1 MQPGGERGQG
11 GHDPFVDVI
20 GQGLIGRYYGLT
32 DQRDEPRTHL
42 TYDPASVIDLTD
54 GVIVDLSDR
63 KVSRRST
70 REARARWQAFRG
82 YWVGHVLST
91 IGDHLT
97 VVALPL
103 AANRTNA
110 ATVGMVVGAQT
121 AATVLLGTLAGTFT
135 DRRDARRTLI
145 VSDLLRAV
153 LLMVIAVAAFL
164 GDIAPWALIVTA
176 FTLGLLNLTHDG
188 AQGALVA
195 RLVPDEFDVRS
206 NNRLVLSESIGST
219 IGPIA
224 GGIAAQ
230 FGLWVAFGMDGI
242 TFVMASASVAYV
254 ARVAKLRRIDLSTT
268 IAPDAGARAGFFNE
282 SRAAFPLV
290 FGNPIFGRTLVVVAM
305 FNLCALPLT
314 ELFIPLA
321 QSTLG
326 MSPALIGVMFAVGG
340 IAGIAAAPLVERDPT
355 IRAGVVPLA
364 TGVMGATVV
373 AVGIVPSTATVALAF
388 ATGGVAFAFA
398 MTHFS
403 ALRQRLFETH
413 QQGRV
418 MLTSRTIIWSTVLGG
433 ALAGGYLSDW
443 LSPAALWLVCGG
455 VGIATAAWGFATGLG
470 AAVYRT
476 SDSAVGT

>member
-1 MQPGGERGQG
+1 MQPGGERGG
-11 GHDPFVDVI
+11 TGPHDPLVDVI
-20 GQGLIGRYYGLT
+20 GQGLIGRYYGVV
-32 DQRDEPRTHL
+32 DDHL
-42 TYDPASVIDLTD
+42 VGDTLDPTSVIDLTD
-54 GVIVDLSDR
+54 EAVVDLTDR
-63 KVSRRST
+63 RVSRRST

-82 YWVGHVLST
+82 YWVGHLLST

-110 ATVGMVVGAQT
+110 ATVGLVVGAQT
-121 AATVLLGTLAGTFT
+121 AATVVLGTFAGTFT

-145 VSDLLRAV
+145 VSDLLRAA
-153 LLMVIAVAAFL
+153 LLMVVAVAAWR

-195 RLVPDEFDVRS
+195 RLVPDELDVRS

-219 IGPIA
+219 IGPVL

-230 FGLWVAFGMDGI
+230 FALWVAFGLDGI

-254 ARVAKLRRIDLSTT
+254 ARVAKLRRIDLSSVH
-268 IAPDAGARAGFFNE
+268 ADVAVHRPSFLRE

-290 FGNPIFGRTLVVVAM
+290 FSNPVFARTLVVVAM

-321 QSTLG
+321 QNTLD
-326 MSPALIGVMFAVGG
+326 MSPAVIGVMFAVGG
-340 IAGIAAAPLVERDPT
+340 IAGIAVAPLVERDPT
-355 IRAGVVPLA
+355 IRAGVVPLS
-364 TGVMGATVV
+364 TGIMGAAVLG
-373 AVGIVPSTATVALAF
+373 VGIWPTTATVAVAF

-403 ALRQRLFETH
+403 ALRQRLFEVH

-443 LSPAALWLVCGG
+443 LSPEALWLVCGG
-455 VGIATAAWGFATGLG
+455 VGIATALWGFATGLG
-470 AAVYRT
+470 SAAYRT